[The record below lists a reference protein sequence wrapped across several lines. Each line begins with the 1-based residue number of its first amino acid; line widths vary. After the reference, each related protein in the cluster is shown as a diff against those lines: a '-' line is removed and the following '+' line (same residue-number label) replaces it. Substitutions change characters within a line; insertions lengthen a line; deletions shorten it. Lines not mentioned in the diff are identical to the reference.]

1 MPNSTSIQSIP
12 QINLSSS
19 SITFEPGKFDNAF
32 IKSLNIDIGISDDPT
47 SINMGLINEAGVY
60 KNHSLSYRDPYKLSI
75 GNDLTMW
82 CYLVSEKKSS
92 SSDSKTVELE
102 FVDGSH
108 ILDRVFIGGIGVHTL
123 GKRYHTTTI
132 GQAKIPVECPPC
144 YTNNIIAV
152 PDPEALRD
160 NQHR

>member
-60 KNHSLSYRDPYKLSI
+60 TNHSLSSRDPYTLSI

-82 CYLVSEKKSS
+82 CY
-92 SSDSKTVELE
+92 
-102 FVDGSH
+102 
-108 ILDRVFIGGIGVHTL
+108 
-123 GKRYHTTTI
+123 
-132 GQAKIPVECPPC
+132 
-144 YTNNIIAV
+144 
-152 PDPEALRD
+152 
-160 NQHR
+160 